1 LDGQSLP
8 TPRAKP
14 PKPDI
19 EAMIY
24 LDHNATSPL
33 RPEAAVAMTRASE
46 IGGNPS
52 SVHARGRAAR
62 AVVEDAREAVAK
74 LAGART
80 QDVIFTSGGTEA
92 NALALYGAVY
102 GSLEAEARITRIFVS
117 AIEHPAVLA
126 NAAAIAERVAGV
138 RMAEIPVTAD
148 GIVDV
153 EALRAMLREG
163 KGRTLV
169 CVMAAN
175 NETGVVQPLDQI
187 AKHIRDA
194 GALLLVDGVQAA
206 GKIPLAF
213 DADYL
218 VMSGHKIGALEGIGC
233 LIAKEGA
240 PLSPLV
246 AGGGQERG
254 KRGGTQNLAGIA
266 SFGAAASAAASL
278 GDMPRQTALRD
289 RFEAE
294 LIRRWPQTIVFGA
307 RARRLGNTS
316 NFAIPRVAAETALM
330 ALDLDGLCVSSGAA
344 CSSGKVKASHVLS
357 AMDVADDIAAGA
369 LRVSFGWNST
379 DSDADALL
387 ASLDKL
393 VARANPRAAA

>member
-1 LDGQSLP
+1 
-8 TPRAKP
+8 
-14 PKPDI
+14 
-19 EAMIY
+19 MIY

-33 RPEAAVAMTRASE
+33 RPEAAAAVTRASE

-62 AVVEDAREAVAK
+62 AVVEEAREAVAK
-74 LAGART
+74 LAGARA

-102 GSLEAEARITRIFVS
+102 GALEAEARITRIFVS

-153 EALRAMLREG
+153 EALRVMLREG

-187 AKHIRDA
+187 AKHVRDA
-194 GALLLVDGVQAA
+194 GALLLVDAVQAA

-218 VMSGHKIGALEGIGC
+218 VMSGHKIGALEGVGA
-233 LIAKEGA
+233 LIVKDGV

-254 KRGGTQNLAGIA
+254 KRGGTQNLVGIA
-266 SFGAAASAAASL
+266 SFGAAASVAATL
-278 GDMPRQTALRD
+278 GDMARQTALRD
-289 RFEAE
+289 RFEPE
-294 LIRRWPQTIVFGA
+294 LMHRWPQTVVFGA
-307 RARRLGNTS
+307 KAPRLGNTS
-316 NFAIPRVAAETALM
+316 NFAIPGITAETALM
-330 ALDLDGLCVSSGAA
+330 ALDLDGICVSSGAA
-344 CSSGKVKASHVLS
+344 CSSGKVRASHVLT
-357 AMDVADDIAAGA
+357 AMGVADDLASGA
-369 LRVSFGWNST
+369 MRVSFGWNSKE
-379 DSDADALL
+379 SDADAML

-393 VARANPRAAA
+393 VSRARSRAAA

>member
-1 LDGQSLP
+1 
-8 TPRAKP
+8 
-14 PKPDI
+14 
-19 EAMIY
+19 MIY

-33 RPEAAVAMTRASE
+33 RPEASAAVMRASE

-62 AVVEDAREAVAK
+62 AVVEEAREAVAK
-74 LAGART
+74 LAGARA

-102 GSLEAEARITRIFVS
+102 GALEAEARITRIFVS

-138 RMAEIPVTAD
+138 RVAEIPVTVD

-153 EALRAMLREG
+153 EALRVMLREG

-175 NETGVVQPLDQI
+175 NETGVVQPLDKI
-187 AKHIRDA
+187 TKYVRDA
-194 GALLLVDGVQAA
+194 GALLLVDAVQAA
-206 GKIPLAF
+206 GKIPLTV

-218 VMSGHKIGALEGIGC
+218 AMSGHKIGALEGTGA
-233 LIAKEGA
+233 LIVKEGA

-254 KRGGTQNLAGIA
+254 KRGGTQNLVGIA
-266 SFGAAASAAASL
+266 SFGAAASVAATL
-278 GDMPRQTALRD
+278 DDMARQTALRD

-294 LIRRWPQTIVFGA
+294 LVRRWPQTIVFGA
-307 RARRLGNTS
+307 KAPRLGNTS
-316 NFAIPRVAAETALM
+316 NFTIPGVIAETALM
-330 ALDLDGLCVSSGAA
+330 ALDLDGICVSSGAA
-344 CSSGKVKASHVLS
+344 CSSGKVRASHVLM
-357 AMDVADDIAAGA
+357 AMGVADDLANGA
-369 LRVSFGWNST
+369 LRVSFGWNSKDT
-379 DSDADALL
+379 DVDAML

-393 VARANPRAAA
+393 VSRARPRAAA

>member
-1 LDGQSLP
+1 
-8 TPRAKP
+8 
-14 PKPDI
+14 
-19 EAMIY
+19 MIY

-33 RPEAAVAMTRASE
+33 RPEASAAVTRASE

-62 AVVEDAREAVAK
+62 AMVEEAREAVAK
-74 LAGART
+74 LAGARA

-92 NALALYGAVY
+92 SALALYGAVY
-102 GSLEAEARITRIFVS
+102 GALEAEARITRIFVS

-126 NAAAIAERVAGV
+126 NAAAIAERVAGIRV
-138 RMAEIPVTAD
+138 AEIPVTVD

-153 EALRAMLREG
+153 EALRVMLREG

-187 AKHIRDA
+187 AKHVRDA
-194 GALLLVDGVQAA
+194 GALLLVDAVQAA

-218 VMSGHKIGALEGIGC
+218 VMSGHKIGALEGVGA
-233 LIAKEGA
+233 LIVKEGA

-254 KRGGTQNLAGIA
+254 KRGGTQNLVGIA
-266 SFGAAASAAASL
+266 SFGAAASVAAAL
-278 GDMPRQTALRD
+278 GDMARQTVMRD
-289 RFEAE
+289 RFESE
-294 LIRRWPQTIVFGA
+294 VTRRWPQTVVFGA
-307 RARRLGNTS
+307 KAPRLGNTS
-316 NFAIPRVAAETALM
+316 NFALPGVTAETALM
-330 ALDLDGLCVSSGAA
+330 ALDLDGICVSSGAA
-344 CSSGKVKASHVLS
+344 CSSGKVRASHVLT
-357 AMDVADDIAAGA
+357 AMGVADAPASGA
-369 LRVSFGWNST
+369 MRVSFGWNSKDT
-379 DSDADALL
+379 DADAML

-393 VARANPRAAA
+393 VSRARSRVAA